1 MNFQRHL
8 KLDHILDKMKN
19 VIVISAHPDDEIL
32 GAGGTLLK
40 HKKCGD
46 NLAWVII
53 TGVDE
58 ANGFTKERVRTR
70 ELEISQVADGIGFS
84 KVYKLNYPTMGLSPE
99 KVNEMIPKI
108 SSIFNEFEPEVIY
121 VMNRSDAH
129 SDHRYTFDAVAACT
143 KSFRYP
149 FIKKVLMYE
158 CISETEFAPQLPEKV
173 FIPNYFVDVSDFQSD
188 KIKLMQ
194 IYKSELSE
202 HPFPRSIANINALAT
217 FRGATVGV
225 NFAEAFQIIK
235 IIEK

>member
-1 MNFQRHL
+1 
-8 KLDHILDKMKN
+8 MKK

-32 GAGGTLLK
+32 GVGGTLLK

-53 TGVDE
+53 TGIDE
-58 ANGFTKERVRTR
+58 ANGFTNERVRTR
-70 ELEISQVADGIGFS
+70 ELEISQVSDRIGFS
-84 KVYKLNYPTMGLSPE
+84 KVYKLNYPTMGLNPE
-99 KVNEMIPKI
+99 IVNEMIPKI

-158 CISETEFAPQLPEKV
+158 CISETEFAPQLPEKI
-173 FIPNYFVDVSDFQSD
+173 FIPNYFVDISNYLAKKLEIM
-188 KIKLMQ
+188 KI
-194 IYKSELSE
+194 YESELGE
-202 HPFPRSIANINALAT
+202 HPFPRSIKNIESLAIY
-217 FRGATVGV
+217 RGASVGV
-225 NFAEAFQIIK
+225 NYAEAFQIIK